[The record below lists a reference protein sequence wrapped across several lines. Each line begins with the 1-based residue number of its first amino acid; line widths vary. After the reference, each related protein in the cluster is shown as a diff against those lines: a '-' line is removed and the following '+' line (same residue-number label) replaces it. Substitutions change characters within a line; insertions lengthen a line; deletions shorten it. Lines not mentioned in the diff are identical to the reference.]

1 MYQWGDKNIRV
12 LLPFIGFIYGK
23 LAAWNSVEPITLF
36 PGIFKS
42 SVCNLSKSWPISGL
56 IEDSHNFLAKVETP
70 QVTLSQI
77 EKKNK
82 KKWQFRNPK
91 KPMVNMI
98 HINLTYYHGIIRYI
112 LDDLV

>member
-42 SVCNLSKSWPISGL
+42 SVCNLSKSWPISGF
-56 IEDSHNFLAKVETP
+56 IEFTHNVLVEVEIP
-70 QVTLSQI
+70 QIALSQTG
-77 EKKNK
+77 KNNK
-82 KKWQFRNPK
+82 KK
-91 KPMVNMI
+91 
-98 HINLTYYHGIIRYI
+98 
-112 LDDLV
+112 